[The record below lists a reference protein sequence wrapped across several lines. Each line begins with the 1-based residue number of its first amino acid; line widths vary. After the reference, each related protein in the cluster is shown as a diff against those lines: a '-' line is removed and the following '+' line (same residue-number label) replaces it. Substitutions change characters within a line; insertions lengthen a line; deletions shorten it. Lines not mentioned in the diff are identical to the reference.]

1 MSQPNPNLFR
11 EEALKHYLQAEEGRG
26 LVKVSPPWTWALLW
40 VLLAA
45 LGAALV
51 ASFLGHVEVNGRGR
65 GIVRPATG
73 VRMLVSQSGGVVGP
87 IEVRSGQTV
96 KAGTVL
102 LHIEAP
108 NIQSQLLE
116 AERQTEAIK
125 SDYHALS
132 GRQEAAYVEQSER
145 LKGRI
150 AQFQG
155 QLASHRQSIQ
165 IYERRLKAKQVLQ
178 KEGLVSAIE
187 TDEAREA
194 LEQTKRQLSATQ
206 QSLDQTKQERAALE
220 SRRQDDLWQ
229 RKQVVQNA
237 ESKRDGLA
245 FVQGQTVLQAPE
257 DGVVEA
263 LLVKPGEVVQAGQVV
278 GKLIPQGA
286 ALQVVSF
293 LAEKDRAF
301 VKAGDEVHLE
311 LEQLPY
317 AEYGTLRA
325 RVVRVND
332 DLASPYEIREAL
344 GEDQKL
350 DGSTYRVELEITN
363 ANAID
368 SAKVKLRTGMLMN
381 VRYTLRRQRLITLVL
396 DPLRRWF
403 R

>member
-1 MSQPNPNLFR
+1 MNQSNPGLFR
-11 EEALKHYLQAEEGRG
+11 EEALKHYLKVEEGRG
-26 LVKVSPPWTWALLW
+26 LVKVSPPWTWMLLW
-40 VLLAA
+40 ILLAA
-45 LGAALV
+45 LGAALL
-51 ASFLGHVEVNGRGR
+51 ASFMGHVEVNGRGR

-73 VRMLVSQSGGVVGP
+73 VRMLVSQSGGVVGR
-87 IEVRSGQTV
+87 IEVRSSQAV

-102 LHIEAP
+102 LHIEVP

-116 AERQTEAIK
+116 AERQTEAVKI
-125 SDYHALS
+125 DYQVLS
-132 GRQEAAYVEQSER
+132 VRQDAAYAEQAQR

-150 AQFQG
+150 NQLQG
-155 QLASHRQSIQ
+155 QITSYRESIQ
-165 IYERRLKAKQVLQ
+165 LYDRKLKAKQVLQ
-178 KEGLVSAIE
+178 KDGLVSDFE
-187 TDEAREA
+187 VEDAREGVA
-194 LEQTKRQLSATQ
+194 QAQRQVSGSQ
-206 QSLDQTKQERAALE
+206 QSLDQVKQEQAALE

-229 RKQVVQNA
+229 RKQVVQKA

-311 LEQLPY
+311 LDQLPY

-350 DGSTYRVELEITN
+350 DGSTYRVELVITD
-363 ANAID
+363 AKALD

>member
-1 MSQPNPNLFR
+1 MSQPNPSLFR

-26 LVKVSPPWTWALLW
+26 LVKVSPPWTWTLLW
-40 VLLAA
+40 IFLAA
-45 LGAALV
+45 LGAALL

-65 GIVRPATG
+65 GIVRPSTG
-73 VRMLVSQSGGVVGP
+73 VRMLVSQSAGTVGS
-87 IEVRSGQTV
+87 IEVRSSQAV
-96 KAGTVL
+96 KTGAVL
-102 LHIEAP
+102 LRIAAP
-108 NIQSQLLE
+108 NIQGQLLE
-116 AERQTEAIK
+116 AERQTAAVLGDFQTI
-125 SDYHALS
+125 SN
-132 GRQEAAYVEQSER
+132 RQDAAYTEQSQR

-150 AQFQG
+150 AQLQG
-155 QLASHRQSIQ
+155 QLASYGQSLQ
-165 IYERRLKAKQVLQ
+165 IYERRLKAKLILQ
-178 KEGLVSAIE
+178 KEGLVSPIE

-194 LEQTKRQLSATQ
+194 LEQTRRQLSGAQ

-220 SRRQDDLWQ
+220 SRHQDELWQ
-229 RKQVVQNA
+229 RKQVVQNS
-237 ESKRDGLA
+237 ESKRDSLA
-245 FVQGQTVLQAPE
+245 FVQGQTVVLAPE

-286 ALQVVSF
+286 PLQVVSF

-301 VKAGDEVHLE
+301 VKPGDEVHLE

-325 RVVRVND
+325 RVTRVSD

-350 DGSTYRVELEITN
+350 EASTYRVELEITD
-363 ANAID
+363 AKALE

-381 VRYTLRRQRLITLVL
+381 VRYTLRRQRLITLVM